1 MGYKKVLIGPDG
13 LPGCSVKRTCERR
26 EKGQMKQKFD
36 VTGMSCSA
44 CSAHVEKAVSKVP
57 GVDLVQVNLLQNAM
71 TVEYA
76 QGATDADKIIHA
88 VEEAGYGA
96 SLKGKDASKEA
107 NAVQKKAA
115 DDTKAMKRR
124 LSWSIGFLIV
134 LMYISMGHMLGW
146 PLPEILL
153 GHENVMVFA
162 LAQLILTLPVMYL
175 NRKYF
180 ENGFKTLL
188 HGAPNMD
195 TLVAMGSTAAA
206 VYSVSRLFVMG
217 YAMGRGNMELAHDC
231 AMNLYFEAA
240 AMILAL
246 VTIGKY
252 METRSKSR
260 TSDAITKLMDL
271 APKTALVVRDGR
283 EQEIPAGEVRVGE
296 LVIVKPGQS
305 IPVDGIL
312 IEGTGTVDESAI
324 TGESIPVEKKAG
336 DRLTGATV
344 NRAGYFQMQADRIG
358 GDTTLSQIIRL
369 VEEAGGS
376 KAPIAKLADKVSGI
390 FVPVVLTIAVIT
402 VAVWLL
408 VGQSFSFALA
418 SGIAVLVI
426 SCPCALGLATPTAI
440 MVGTGRGAE
449 QGILIKS
456 GESLETAHLV
466 DTVVLDKTGTI
477 TKGHP
482 AVTDIKTAAGVQ
494 ERELLRLA
502 ASLEQASEHPL
513 AEAIVGRAHELSVS
527 LEKTS
532 DFTAVAGQG
541 VTGTVGMKKVLAG
554 NLKMMKE
561 NRIRTE
567 DLEPDAER
575 FSEEGRTVL
584 YIAADGKL
592 LGVLAAADPIKET
605 SVQAIEELER
615 MGLSVV
621 MLTGDHEK
629 TARAIQKQLGITRV
643 VAEVLPQDKERE
655 VRRLQEEGHKVAMIG
670 DGINDAPALARA
682 DVGIAIGAGTDVAI
696 ESADIVLMKS
706 DLLDAAAAI
715 QLSRAVIKN
724 IKENLFWAFFYN
736 ALGIPLAAGVFYPI
750 LGWQLNPMFGSAAMS
765 FSSVFVVTNALR
777 LKGFRP
783 SFYRKKPSAA
793 QLSAAE
799 EIKAKKI
806 IENKEE
812 QAMKKTMKIE
822 GMMCG
827 HCTGRVDKALNA
839 LEGVQAEVSLEDKAA
854 YLTISGDVSDE
865 LLKKTVEDEGYQVV
879 EIASVRIH
887 AGRSEDNRTA
897 FKDRKRTD
905 RRYSADGGGRPLLYG
920 YFCSGYGCRRC
931 LKKSQQ

>member
-1 MGYKKVLIGPDG
+1 
-13 LPGCSVKRTCERR
+13 
-26 EKGQMKQKFD
+26 MKQKFD

-57 GVDLVQVNLLQNAM
+57 GIDKVQVNLLQNSM
-71 TVEYA
+71 VVEYA
-76 QGATDADKIIHA
+76 EGATSTQKIVDA
-88 VEEAGYGA
+88 VTEAGYGA
-96 SLKGKDASKEA
+96 SVKGQEAPKES
-107 NAVQKKAA
+107 NALQKKAS
-115 DDTKAMKRR
+115 DDTRMMKHR
-124 LSWSIGFLIV
+124 LGWSIAFLAV
-134 LMYISMGHMLGW
+134 LMYVSMGHMLDW
-146 PLPEILL
+146 PLPGILKD
-153 GHENVMVFA
+153 HENIMVFA
-162 LAQLILTLPVMYL
+162 LAQLFLTLPVMYL

-188 HGAPNMD
+188 HKAPNMD

-206 VYSVSRLFVMG
+206 GYSVTQLFVMG
-217 YAMGRGNMELAHDC
+217 YAMGHGDMGRAHAS

-271 APKTALVVRDGR
+271 APKTALVLRDGQ
-283 EQEIPAGEVRVGE
+283 EMEIPSGEVQVGE
-296 LVIVKPGQS
+296 IVIVKPGQS

-312 IEGTGTVDESAI
+312 LEGTGTVDESAI

-336 DRLTGATV
+336 DRVTGATV
-344 NRAGYFQMQADRIG
+344 NRAGYFQMKADRIG
-358 GDTTLSQIIRL
+358 EDTTLSQIIRL

-390 FVPVVLTIAVIT
+390 FVPVVLTIAVVTI
-402 VAVWLL
+402 AVWMLL
-408 VGQSFSFALA
+408 GQSFSFALA

-466 DTVVLDKTGTI
+466 DTIVLDKTGTI

-482 AVTDIKTAAGVQ
+482 AVTDILTADGVS
-494 ERELLRLA
+494 EEIILGLS

-513 AEAIVGRAHELSVS
+513 AEAIVERAKAQSIS
-527 LEKTS
+527 LYKTE
-532 DFTAVAGQG
+532 DFKATAGQG
-541 VTGTVGMKKVLAG
+541 VSGLVKGKKVLAG
-554 NLKMMKE
+554 NLRMMKE
-561 NRIRTE
+561 KQVETAG
-567 DLEPDAER
+567 LESQGEA
-575 FSEEGRTVL
+575 FAEEGKTAL
-584 YIAADGKL
+584 YIAADQKL
-592 LGVLAAADPIKET
+592 LGILAVADPIKET
-605 SVQAIEELER
+605 SREAIQELEK

-621 MLTGDHEK
+621 MLTGDHKK
-629 TARAIQKQLGITRV
+629 TAHAIQRQLGITRV

-655 VRRLQEEGHKVAMIG
+655 VRRLQEEGHKVAMVG

-715 QLSRAVIKN
+715 QLSRAVIRN

-736 ALGIPLAAGVFYPI
+736 ILGIPLAAGVFYPL

-765 FSSVFVVTNALR
+765 FSSVFVVFNALR

-783 SFYRKKPSAA
+783 TFYKRKSTGADMTAPA
-793 QLSAAE
+793 
-799 EIKAKKI
+799 EIKEIEKQAKK
-806 IENKEE
+806 EDY
-812 QAMKKTMKIE
+812 AMKKTMKIE
-822 GMMCG
+822 GMMCN

-839 LEGVQAEVSLEDKAA
+839 LEGVEATVSLEDQAA
-854 YLTISGDVSDE
+854 YVTLTGEVSDE
-865 LLKKTVEDEGYQVV
+865 LLKKTVEAEGYQVL
-879 EIASVRIH
+879 EI
-887 AGRSEDNRTA
+887 
-897 FKDRKRTD
+897 
-905 RRYSADGGGRPLLYG
+905 L
-920 YFCSGYGCRRC
+920 
-931 LKKSQQ
+931 

>member
-1 MGYKKVLIGPDG
+1 
-13 LPGCSVKRTCERR
+13 
-26 EKGQMKQKFD
+26 MKEKFD

-57 GVDLVQVNLLQNAM
+57 GVDAVQVNLLQNSM
-71 TVEYA
+71 VVEFKEDK
-76 QGATDADKIIHA
+76 TDTGKIIDA
-88 VEEAGYGA
+88 VAEAGYGA
-96 SLKGKDASKEA
+96 SVKGKEAPKEA
-107 NAVQKKAA
+107 NAVQKETADAA
-115 DDTKAMKRR
+115 GAMKRR
-124 LSWSIGFLIV
+124 LGWSLAFLAV
-134 LMYISMGHMLGW
+134 LMYVSMGHMFGW
-146 PLPEILL
+146 PLPGILKD
-153 GHENVMVFA
+153 HENIMVFA
-162 LAQLILTLPVMYL
+162 LTQLFLTLPVMYL

-206 VYSVSRLFVMG
+206 VYSVSQLYVMG
-217 YAMGRGNMELAHDC
+217 YALGRGEMERAHAG

-252 METRSKSR
+252 MESRSKSR
-260 TSDAITKLMDL
+260 TSDAITRLMDL
-271 APKTALVVRDGR
+271 APRTALVLRDGV
-283 EQEIPAGEVRVGE
+283 ETEIPTGEVRVGE
-296 LVIVKPGQS
+296 TVIVKPGKS

-312 IEGTGTVDESAI
+312 LEGSGTVDESAI

-344 NRAGYFQMQADRIG
+344 NRAGYFQMKADRIG
-358 GDTTLSQIIRL
+358 EDTTLSRIIRL

-376 KAPIAKLADKVSGI
+376 KAPIARLADKVSGI

-402 VAVWLL
+402 IAVWLL
-408 VGQSFSFALA
+408 LGQSFSFALA

-466 DTVVLDKTGTI
+466 DTVVLDKTGTV

-482 AVTDIKTAAGVQ
+482 AVTDLLTAPEAT
-494 ERELLRLA
+494 EEKLLKFA

-513 AEAIVGRAHELSVS
+513 AEAIVERARERSVR
-527 LEKTS
+527 LLKAS
-532 DFTAVAGQG
+532 DFEAAAGQG
-541 VTGTVGMKKVLAG
+541 VSGTVEGKSVLAG
-554 NLKMMKE
+554 NLRMMKAHQV
-561 NRIRTE
+561 
-567 DLEPDAER
+567 DLKGMESRGEALA
-575 FSEEGRTVL
+575 EEGKTAL
-584 YIAADGKL
+584 YIAADREL
-592 LGVLAAADPIKET
+592 LGILAVADPVKET
-605 SVQAIEELER
+605 SREAIRELEK

-655 VRRLQEEGHKVAMIG
+655 VRRLQEEGHRVAMVG

-696 ESADIVLMKS
+696 ESADIVLMRS

-715 QLSRAVIKN
+715 QLSRAVIRN
-724 IKENLFWAFFYN
+724 IKQNLFWAFFYN
-736 ALGIPLAAGVFYPI
+736 ALGIPLAAGVFYPF

-765 FSSVFVVTNALR
+765 FSSVFVVSNALR
-777 LKGFRP
+777 LKAFRP
-783 SFYRKKPSAA
+783 TFYRKKSSEAETSAP
-793 QLSAAE
+793 AE
-799 EIKAKKI
+799 
-806 IENKEE
+806 IEATPKTSQKEDPT
-812 QAMKKTMKIE
+812 MKKTMKIE
-822 GMMCG
+822 GMMCS

-839 LEGVQAEVSLEDKAA
+839 LEGVEATVSLEDKAA
-854 YLTISGDVSDE
+854 YVTLSGEVSDE
-865 LLKKTVEDEGYQVV
+865 LLTKTVEAEGYQVL
-879 EIASVRIH
+879 EI
-887 AGRSEDNRTA
+887 
-897 FKDRKRTD
+897 
-905 RRYSADGGGRPLLYG
+905 L
-920 YFCSGYGCRRC
+920 
-931 LKKSQQ
+931 

>member
-879 EIASVRIH
+879 EIA
-887 AGRSEDNRTA
+887 
-897 FKDRKRTD
+897 
-905 RRYSADGGGRPLLYG
+905 
-920 YFCSGYGCRRC
+920 
-931 LKKSQQ
+931 

>member
-605 SVQAIEELER
+605 SAQAIEELER

-655 VRRLQEEGHKVAMIG
+655 VRRLQEEGYKVAMIG

-879 EIASVRIH
+879 EIA
-887 AGRSEDNRTA
+887 
-897 FKDRKRTD
+897 
-905 RRYSADGGGRPLLYG
+905 
-920 YFCSGYGCRRC
+920 
-931 LKKSQQ
+931 

>member
-1 MGYKKVLIGPDG
+1 
-13 LPGCSVKRTCERR
+13 
-26 EKGQMKQKFD
+26 MKQKFD

-57 GVDLVQVNLLQNAM
+57 GVDTVQVNLLQNSM
-71 TVEYA
+71 VVEYA
-76 QGATDADKIIHA
+76 EGAADAEKIIQA
-88 VEEAGYGA
+88 VVEAGYGA
-96 SLKGKDASKEA
+96 SVKGKDAPKEA
-107 NAVQKKAA
+107 NALQKKAA
-115 DDTKAMKRR
+115 DDAKAMKHR
-124 LSWSIGFLIV
+124 LGWSIAFLIV
-134 LMYISMGHMLGW
+134 LMYVSMGHMMGM
-146 PLPEILL
+146 PLPGILT
-153 GHENVMVFA
+153 GHENMMTFA
-162 LAQLILTLPVMYL
+162 LTQLFLTLPIMYL

-180 ENGFKTLL
+180 EVGFKSLL
-188 HGAPNMD
+188 HGSPNMD

-206 VYSVSRLFVMG
+206 VYSISRLFVMG
-217 YAMGRGNMELAHDC
+217 YALGRMDMDLAHEC

-240 AMILAL
+240 GMILTL

-252 METRSKSR
+252 MESRSKSR

-271 APKTALVVRDGR
+271 APKTALVQRDGT
-283 EQEIPAGEVRVGE
+283 ELEIPADQVQVGE
-296 LVIVKPGQS
+296 IVIVKPGQG

-324 TGESIPVEKKAG
+324 TGESIPVEKRAG

-344 NRAGYFQMQADRIG
+344 NRAGYFQMKADRIG
-358 GDTTLSQIIRL
+358 EDTTLSQIIRL

-390 FVPVVLTIAVIT
+390 FVPVVITIALIT
-402 VAVWLL
+402 IAVWLL

-477 TKGHP
+477 TQGHP
-482 AVTDIKTAAGVQ
+482 AVTDIRTAEGVQ
-494 ERELLRLA
+494 EEELLSLA

-513 AEAIVGRAHELSVS
+513 AEAIVERAHERKVT
-527 LEKTS
+527 LEKPS
-532 DFTAVAGQG
+532 DFSAVAGQG
-541 VTGTVGMKKVLAG
+541 VLGTVEGRTVLAG

-561 NRIRTE
+561 NKV
-567 DLEPDAER
+567 DPAGLEAVAEQ
-575 FSEEGRTVL
+575 FAEEGKTAL
-584 YIAADGKL
+584 YIASGGKL
-592 LGVLAAADPIKET
+592 MGILAVADPVKET
-605 SVQAIEELER
+605 SAQAIREMEK

-629 TARAIQKQLGITRV
+629 TAKAIQKQLGITRV

-655 VRRLQEEGHKVAMIG
+655 VRRLQEEGHKVAMVG

-706 DLLDAAAAI
+706 DLLDAATAI
-715 QLSRAVIKN
+715 QLSRAVIRN

-750 LGWQLNPMFGSAAMS
+750 LGWQLSPMFGSAAMS
-765 FSSVFVVTNALR
+765 FSSVFVVSNALR
-777 LKGFRP
+777 LKGFKP
-783 SFYRKKPSAA
+783 SFYKKKSSAA
-793 QLSAAE
+793 KLPAAE
-799 EIKAKKI
+799 EIKESKTVEI
-806 IENKEE
+806 KEE
-812 QAMKKTMKIE
+812 PTMKKTMKIE

-827 HCTGRVDKALNA
+827 HCTGRVDKVLNA

-854 YLTISGDVSDE
+854 YLTITGEVSDE

-879 EIASVRIH
+879 EIA
-887 AGRSEDNRTA
+887 
-897 FKDRKRTD
+897 
-905 RRYSADGGGRPLLYG
+905 
-920 YFCSGYGCRRC
+920 
-931 LKKSQQ
+931 